1 MHRVSSSKRSKTL
14 PRPWRGRG
22 SGNRVHRECE
32 RSVAAVPRGMQL
44 PHRRP
49 PGPTTPWGA
58 ASSAWLAPSAS
69 GLMEVTRPPAAGSG
83 QGDGR
88 QIGRRTWHPTPG
100 LPCPLRAPVAM
111 VLVVAAS
118 WASGRPRSGC
128 HHTAVAVPGL
138 KADHMGGGLSG
149 GATSQPVP
157 PQTPHGG
164 FTFSGPAVWARPV
177 LSQKMH
183 RMRGAS

>member
-1 MHRVSSSKRSKTL
+1 MPGVCSGLCRGLSLAEGAVSKSDSRRRQARRGCSYLTGA
-14 PRPWRGRG
+14 PW
-22 SGNRVHRECE
+22 
-32 RSVAAVPRGMQL
+32 
-44 PHRRP
+44 PHYAL
-49 PGPTTPWGA
+49 GA

-69 GLMEVTRPPAAGSG
+69 ASGLLEAARPPAAGSG
-83 QGDGR
+83 QGGGR
-88 QIGRRTWHPTPG
+88 QIGRRTWHPTWGHRPR
-100 LPCPLRAPVAM
+100 LRAPATV
-111 VLVVAAS
+111 VLLVAAS

-138 KADHMGGGLSG
+138 KADHVGGRLSG

-157 PQTPHGG
+157 SQTPHSG
-164 FTFSGPAVWARPV
+164 FTFSGPAVWTRPV